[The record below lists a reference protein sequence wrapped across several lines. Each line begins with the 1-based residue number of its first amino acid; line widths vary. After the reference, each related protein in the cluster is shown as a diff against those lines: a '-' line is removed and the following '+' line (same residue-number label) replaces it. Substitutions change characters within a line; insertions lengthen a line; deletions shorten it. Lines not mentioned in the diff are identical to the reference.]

1 MSIDED
7 DENTA
12 GAELDRAAIDHDIAE
27 GAKAYQALLKNADLD
42 WNYWFKT
49 ILGLRGLRALAC
61 ARAGT
66 ANMQSQ
72 SYRDAMSYLLTLR
85 KYSIYDQIQKQTR
98 SDCYR
103 LMNRLEDIDTWYSAL
118 PVDDKLR
125 WKHPTTIAKH
135 CPKQFLEG
143 GLRRHNKPPKTI
155 KKPAVSAETERLK
168 ALLVQV
174 IKRLAKYEPAALD
187 LLDQLHLSDPDD
199 GVGDLGPP
207 DPKA

>member
-118 PVDDKLR
+118 LSTTSFIGSIPPPSPSIARSNFWRVDCAD
-125 WKHPTTIAKH
+125 TTS
-135 CPKQFLEG
+135 
-143 GLRRHNKPPKTI
+143 RRRP
-155 KKPAVSAETERLK
+155 
-168 ALLVQV
+168 
-174 IKRLAKYEPAALD
+174 
-187 LLDQLHLSDPDD
+187 
-199 GVGDLGPP
+199 
-207 DPKA
+207 